1 MSEPFHKWWVA
12 EYGGPPKSDESEVYE
27 KCRRA
32 FLAATNNEHSL
43 TFDEKRE
50 ELDETVEQ
58 ILLLDGYEGALVGY
72 SLRFGRE
79 PITIYD
85 YDRCIEILMT
95 AGEGDFEHAMSY
107 EEAVEWFE
115 YNTIGAWVG
124 PYTPAFLKRFGE
136 Q

>member
-1 MSEPFHKWWVA
+1 MSKPFHKWWVA
-12 EYGGPPKSDESEVYE
+12 EHGSPPEEGDSEVYDR
-27 KCRRA
+27 CRRA
-32 FLAATNNEHSL
+32 FLAGANNEHSL

-50 ELDETVEQ
+50 ELDETVDR

-95 AGEGDFEHAMSY
+95 AGEGDFDHGLTY

-115 YNTIGAWVG
+115 FNTIGAWVG
-124 PYTPAFLKRFGE
+124 DLTPAFLKRFGE